1 MTETRTERAVLLA
14 DITGSTP
21 LYESIGDD
29 EAARQIG
36 ECIDWM
42 RELIETREGTFV
54 SAKGDDVLATFASP
68 DQALGAVEAILAKM
82 PYGGL
87 SVHAGLHFGWIISM
101 RGDIFGD
108 AVNMTARLAS
118 LANPGEVLISREL
131 AERLSQQNAAALRPL
146 NPINVK
152 GKSEPVEVLSLNEGT
167 RFFSPGARE
176 AEDRAFAT
184 AKITVVIE
192 VEGEDRRFI
201 VEDGSSISMGRLED
215 NVIVLDRPW
224 VSRHHATI
232 AVNGGR
238 VQFTD
243 RSTYGSYLLIGDG
256 HELVAQRESVVL
268 VGSGRIGLGTSLAN
282 PEAAI
287 LTFDVST
294 ADG

>member
-21 LYESIGDD
+21 LYEAIGDD
-29 EAARQIG
+29 EAARRIG

-42 RELIETREGTFV
+42 RELIEAREGVFV
-54 SAKGDDVLATFASP
+54 AAKGDDVLATFASP
-68 DQALGAVEAILAKM
+68 DHALGAVEAILAKM

-87 SVHAGLHFGWIISM
+87 SVHAGLHYGWIIAM

-118 LANPGEVLISREL
+118 LANPGEVLISRDF
-131 AERLSQQNAAALRPL
+131 AGRLSPQNAAALRPL

-167 RFFSPGARE
+167 RFYSPGSKEE
-176 AEDRAFAT
+176 ADDRAFAT
-184 AKITVVIE
+184 AKATLVIE

-201 VEDGSSISMGRLED
+201 VEDGSSISMGRLDD

-268 VGSGRIGLGTSLAN
+268 VGTGRIGLGTSLTN

-287 LTFDVST
+287 LTFEVST
-294 ADG
+294 G